1 MWKCKVA
8 KWICFLFEAY
18 FSCFQALRPPMG
30 LQGPQWFQIDN
41 LVFHERL
48 KYNILLCDNSNMGKL
63 GVSPMEGGCR
73 NIWWFEA
80 GLNCFLAQRGNKSPS
95 RAAPEF
101 PIVPNG
107 QNNVSWEVWVQHLT
121 MGSNYG
127 KTGCVSHGR
136 QTKEYDLNYVI
147 NVLDEI
153 VTTHERPPRV
163 PNGAKWNT
171 GSMRSR
177 DSKFY
182 YGKG

>member
-1 MWKCKVA
+1 
-8 KWICFLFEAY
+8 
-18 FSCFQALRPPMG
+18 MG
-30 LQGPQWFQIDN
+30 LQGPQRFQIDN

-80 GLNCFLAQRGNKSPS
+80 GLNCFLAWRGTKSPS

-101 PIVPNG
+101 PMVPNG
-107 QNNVSWEVWVQHLT
+107 QPNVSWEVWVHLT

-127 KTGCVSHGR
+127 KTGCFSHGW
-136 QTKEYDLNYVI
+136 QTKEYYLNYVI

-153 VTTHERPPRV
+153 VTTHGRPPPLQV
-163 PNGAKWNT
+163 PNGSNWNT
-171 GSMRSR
+171 GSMRSW
-177 DSKFY
+177 DLKFY
-182 YGKG
+182 YGKS